1 MRACSGRKPKGACES
16 RYPRLSQLPDRQGR
30 ETSMTAPNE
39 DEKPVVMTALPE
51 GAMPAEIL
59 FPTPMDECVT
69 NHIVGADTTEKGMGS
84 PHVRPESA
92 VGSHACWPA
101 TKPSPW
107 TPAFDCPP

>member
-30 ETSMTAPNE
+30 ETSMTGPNE
-39 DEKPVVMTALPE
+39 DEKPVGMTALPE

-92 VGSHACWPA
+92 E
-101 TKPSPW
+101 
-107 TPAFDCPP
+107 CPPTARPAPQTGP